1 MLQKQILILNCQVL
15 TKWVEKSKNIWFKLF
30 FRKNSFWR
38 RCYTN
43 LFSISAKNR
52 YFKTIAGVGNGNY
65 IYYWQS
71 KGLSDKKINSI
82 KTPNHGI
89 TPNLSHYGTR
99 ARVEFSGSCLEQD
112 KVTFNHG
119 KAVKIYIV
127 YEIIKSNN
135 TTDYPTLENCLF
147 GAVYF
152 N

>member
-1 MLQKQILILNCQVL
+1 MKNLKTFDLNCSLGKIPFGKDAIQTYLVFQPKTDIL
-15 TKWVEKSKNIWFKLF
+15 KRLLMLVMAITFI
-30 FRKNSFWR
+30 
-38 RCYTN
+38 TGN
-43 LFSISAKNR
+43 LKDCLI
-52 YFKTIAGVGNGNY
+52 
-65 IYYWQS
+65 
-71 KGLSDKKINSI
+71 KKINSI

-89 TPNLSHYGTR
+89 TPNLRHYGTR

-127 YEIIKSNN
+127 YEIIKSNS
-135 TTDYPTLENCLF
+135 TTDYPILENCLF

>member
-1 MLQKQILILNCQVL
+1 MAITFITGNLKDCLI
-15 TKWVEKSKNIWFKLF
+15 
-30 FRKNSFWR
+30 
-38 RCYTN
+38 
-43 LFSISAKNR
+43 
-52 YFKTIAGVGNGNY
+52 
-65 IYYWQS
+65 
-71 KGLSDKKINSI
+71 KKINSI
-82 KTPNHGI
+82 KTSNHGI
-89 TPNLSHYGTR
+89 TPNLRHYGTR

-127 YEIIKSNN
+127 YEIIKSNS